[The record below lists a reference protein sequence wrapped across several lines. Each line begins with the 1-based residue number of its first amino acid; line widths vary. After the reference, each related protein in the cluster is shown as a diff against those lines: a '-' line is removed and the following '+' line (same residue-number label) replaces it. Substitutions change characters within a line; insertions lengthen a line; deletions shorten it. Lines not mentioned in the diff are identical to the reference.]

1 MQQAASQ
8 PHLPPGGRPLSPKPE
23 SASVAVA
30 RLISSSARAS
40 SALSVGLEPSP
51 AYLPAGFE
59 STIAGHER
67 FLRGIVEATADI
79 AAAFKFN
86 LAFFESLGPEGV
98 AMLHRVR
105 AAIPAGCYV
114 IADAKRGDIGTTA
127 EHYARALFDGLG
139 ADATTVNPLM
149 GRDSAEPFLAY
160 ADRLTFF
167 LVLTSNPGAADFLL
181 PERLYR
187 RVAQAVVSWNTRGN
201 CGFVVGATK
210 AEQVAEIRGLA
221 GDIPFLVPGIG
232 AQGGE
237 LEATA
242 RLGRTGGAF
251 GGMLFHATRGVL
263 PDKSDRGD
271 PLAVVRAKAIK
282 WRDAVN
288 AALSVDAASAQPSA
302 SGSSAHVGL

>member
-8 PHLPPGGRPLSPKPE
+8 PNLPPSGRPLSPKPE
-23 SASVAVA
+23 SAPVAVA
-30 RLISSSARAS
+30 RLISSAARAR
-40 SALSVGLEPSP
+40 SALSIGLEPSP

-59 STIAGHER
+59 PTIAGYAR
-67 FLRGIVEATADI
+67 FLRGIIDATADL

-98 AMLHRVR
+98 TLLHQVR
-105 AAIPAGCYV
+105 AAIPTGCFI

-127 EHYARALFDGLG
+127 EHYARALFDRLS
-139 ADATTVNPLM
+139 ADAATVNPLM

-160 ADRLTFF
+160 TDRLTWF
-167 LVLTSNPGAADFLL
+167 LVLTSNPGATDFLL
-181 PERLYR
+181 HDRLYR
-187 RVAQAVVSWNTRGN
+187 RVAQTVASWNTRGN

-210 AEQVAEIRGLA
+210 PDQVAEIRSLA

-242 RLGRTGGAF
+242 RLGRTASGF
-251 GGMLFHATRGVL
+251 KGMLFHVTRGVL
-263 PDKSDRGD
+263 PDKSDSGD
-271 PLAVVRAKAIK
+271 PFQTIRTKALK
-282 WRDAVN
+282 WRDAIN
-288 AALSVDAASAQPSA
+288 TALDQPEPTSTGSQAHASV
-302 SGSSAHVGL
+302 